1 MMARIEEASSV
12 VGALRTR
19 TSKVRELVAAGVIA
33 VATLASAG
41 AVTGTSVSRVTSVR
55 SDTDSVATAGDRRD
69 TTRATV
75 VCSARNAIRLGC
87 LPGLRAGKT
96 TYRALILQPAPVAK
110 PAHGIFIPLGT
121 P

>member
-1 MMARIEEASSV
+1 MARIEEALSA
-12 VGALRTR
+12 VGAQRTGP
-19 TSKVRELVAAGVIA
+19 SKVRDLVAAGVIA
-33 VATLASAG
+33 VVTLASAG
-41 AVTGTSVSRVTSVR
+41 AATGTSISRATGVR
-55 SDTDSVATAGDRRD
+55 TDTDSVATVGDQRD

-75 VCSARNAIRLGC
+75 VCSARDAIRLGC

-96 TYRALILQPAPVAK
+96 TYRALILRPAPVAK